1 MKLISYLALTSL
13 LLSNTNQIT
22 IKSDDSIWGS
32 AVESVNSND
41 YVKDTP
47 TSYAEVE
54 KPKEDPKAEARKKL
68 EAVEEAKRQ
77 LKAE

>member
-1 MKLISYLALTSL
+1 MNFN
-13 LLSNTNQIT
+13 SNDLVKYNDTAI
-22 IKSDDSIWGS
+22 

-54 KPKEDPKAEARKKL
+54 KPKEDPKAEARRK
-68 EAVEEAKRQ
+68 
-77 LKAE
+77 